1 MLLRVVIVGLVSCCR
16 ACHCMTLPQSN
27 YSPWGCFQFLSFMND
42 TSLNILVVIKE
53 IPKTTVR
60 FSNSLEGLPELR
72 NKAVTLSHGLL

>member
-1 MLLRVVIVGLVSCCR
+1 MLLHVVIVGLVSCCR
-16 ACHCMTLPQSN
+16 AFHCMTLPQSN

-72 NKAVTLSHGLL
+72 NKAVTLSYGLL